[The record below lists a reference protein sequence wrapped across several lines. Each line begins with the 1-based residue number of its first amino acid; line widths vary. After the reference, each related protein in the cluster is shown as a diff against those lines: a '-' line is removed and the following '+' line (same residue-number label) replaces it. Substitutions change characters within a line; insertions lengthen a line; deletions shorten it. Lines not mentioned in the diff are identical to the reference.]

1 MGRVYTGRVQGIVL
15 DWAGTIIDHG
25 CIAPS
30 GVFVD
35 LFAEYGVVITSAEAR
50 EPMGRAKRDHIAQLL
65 GMPAVA
71 QRWAEVHG
79 SPPSKADVDRLYA
92 GFGERQI
99 AALAQHAQMIPG
111 VVEALNLL
119 RASGIRIGTCTG
131 YTRPMMDTLAPLA
144 AGQGFIPDAIVTS
157 DEVPSARPSPLM
169 CYLNAV
175 RLNVYPLSAMIK
187 VGDTPVDIE
196 EGLNAGMWVVAVTL
210 TGNEVGMTEM
220 ELRAL
225 PDDDIQR
232 LHEAAARKF
241 RAAGAHIVLSSAAD
255 LPAAVEQINARL
267 ARGERP

>member
-79 SPPSKADVDRLYA
+79 SPPSEADVDRLYA

-131 YTRPMMDTLAPLA
+131 YTRPMMDMLAPLA

-187 VGDTPVDIE
+187 VGDTLVDIE

-225 PDDDIQR
+225 PDDEIQR
-232 LHEAAARKF
+232 LHETAARKF